1 MLLAQSSWSWP
12 YAGAGMYLLTHHSS
26 NMHLLWCTSFLL
38 LVRKGNQAQE
48 CLITVSA
55 NPADWGTGDAMGTKA
70 LNISCNACQYSKQK
84 NSAAW
89 PTYCNSWLFCEI
101 IKKHVNFIHRKQH
114 ASNVKINCLKTV
126 TFWLKKRSIKNFS
139 TLILFF
145 ASFTYCCYFALGKQA
160 QIPSS

>member
-1 MLLAQSSWSWP
+1 
-12 YAGAGMYLLTHHSS
+12 
-26 NMHLLWCTSFLL
+26 MHRLWCTSFLL

-48 CLITVSA
+48 FLITVSA
-55 NPADWGTGDAMGTKA
+55 NPADWGTGDAMGTKP

-89 PTYCNSWLFCEI
+89 PTYCNSWIFRGI

-114 ASNVKINCLKTV
+114 ASNVKINWLKTV
-126 TFWLKKRSIKNFS
+126 TFWLKNRSIKNFS

-145 ASFTYCCYFALGKQA
+145 ASFTDCCYFALGNQA
-160 QIPSS
+160 QIPSSYVPPNDMSAREGK